1 MKQDEQNQIYI
12 IQKNSKRKK
21 KINNIKKTK
30 TVAYPIF
37 VPIKATQRQLKAKT
51 KREYILDLKFSL
63 QNIYATK
70 LDKMNDISLTAQKKP
85 FHPISPSYADIPIP
99 ISPGTNINTGY
110 AMLQK
115 SIRLNISN
123 LYFFSF

>member
-1 MKQDEQNQIYI
+1 MN
-12 IQKNSKRKK
+12 

-51 KREYILDLKFSL
+51 KSEHILDLKFSL

-70 LDKMNDISLTAQKKP
+70 LDKMNDISLTA
-85 FHPISPSYADIPIP
+85 
-99 ISPGTNINTGY
+99 
-110 AMLQK
+110 
-115 SIRLNISN
+115 
-123 LYFFSF
+123 

>member
-1 MKQDEQNQIYI
+1 MQKYKNAFGTDRI
-12 IQKNSKRKK
+12 ILSKTWIINA

-51 KREYILDLKFSL
+51 KSEYILDLKFSL

-70 LDKMNDISLTAQKKP
+70 LDKMNDISLTA
-85 FHPISPSYADIPIP
+85 
-99 ISPGTNINTGY
+99 
-110 AMLQK
+110 
-115 SIRLNISN
+115 
-123 LYFFSF
+123 